1 MRAISPQPGG
11 RSPISSR
18 QAGRVAGVFVKICG
32 ITSEEDGLL
41 AVAMGADAVGFLF
54 APSPRRVSPAT
65 AAEIAHRLPPE
76 ILTVGV
82 FRDEDPRS
90 VVRIANRARLRAVQL
105 HGHETPAETRQIRE
119 QVGTVIKAFRA
130 GSAELEQAREYGA
143 DIVLVDADQPGSGRV
158 FDWALA
164 ERAAGALPVIV
175 AGGLNPE
182 NVAAAIA
189 KTRPWGV
196 DVSTGVESSP
206 GRKDPRLVRDFIA
219 AAHTAAGSSAPE
231 VPTGSLYDWQ
241 DEF

>member
-1 MRAISPQPGG
+1 M
-11 RSPISSR
+11 
-18 QAGRVAGVFVKICG
+18 FVKICG

-54 APSPRRVSPAT
+54 APSPRRVSPSTAT
-65 AAEIAHRLPPE
+65 EIARRLPPE

-82 FRDEDPRS
+82 FRNEDPRT
-90 VVRIANRARLRAVQL
+90 VVQIANRARLRAVQL
-105 HGHETPAETRQIRE
+105 HGHESPEETRRVRE
-119 QVGTVIKAFRA
+119 QVRTVIKAFHA
-130 GSAELEQAREYGA
+130 GSRELEQARDYGA
-143 DIVLVDADQPGSGRV
+143 DIILVDADQPGTGKI

-164 ERAAGALPVIV
+164 ERAAGSLPVMV
-175 AGGLNPE
+175 AGGLNPT

-206 GRKDPRLVRDFIA
+206 GRKDPRLVRDFITAARGAAGA
-219 AAHTAAGSSAPE
+219 AAPE
-231 VPTGSLYDWQ
+231 SPTGALYDWQ

>member
-1 MRAISPQPGG
+1 M
-11 RSPISSR
+11 
-18 QAGRVAGVFVKICG
+18 FVKICG

-41 AVAMGADAVGFLF
+41 AVGMGADAVGFLF
-54 APSPRRVSPAT
+54 APSPRRVSPTT
-65 AAEIAHRLPPE
+65 AAEIARRLPPE

-82 FRDEDPRS
+82 FRDEDPRN
-90 VVRIANRARLRAVQL
+90 VVRIADRARLRAVQL
-105 HGHETPAETRQIRE
+105 HGHESPSETRRVRE

-130 GSAELEQAREYGA
+130 GSEELEQARHYGA
-143 DIVLVDADQPGSGRV
+143 DIVLVDAEQPGSGNV

-164 ERAAGALPVIV
+164 ERAAGSVPVLV
-175 AGGLNPE
+175 AGGLNPG

-206 GRKDPRLVRDFIA
+206 GQKDPRLVRDFIA
-219 AAHTAAGSSAPE
+219 AARGAVPSAPDA
-231 VPTGSLYDWQ
+231 PTGDLYDWQ

>member
-1 MRAISPQPGG
+1 M
-11 RSPISSR
+11 
-18 QAGRVAGVFVKICG
+18 FVKICG

-65 AAEIAHRLPPE
+65 AAEIARRLPPE

-82 FRDEDPRS
+82 FRDEDPRN

-105 HGHETPAETRQIRE
+105 HGHETPAETRRIRE

-130 GSAELEQAREYGA
+130 GSKELEQAAEYRS
-143 DIVLVDADQPGSGRV
+143 DIVLVDAEKPGSGKV

-182 NVAAAIA
+182 NVAAAIT

-219 AAHTAAGSSAPE
+219 AAHAAAGSSAPAA
-231 VPTGSLYDWQ
+231 PTGNLYDWR
-241 DEF
+241 DEY